1 MHDNEKTSDFWD
13 EFDEVPSASVE
24 EADLKDVVGR
34 DEDFQA
40 FDAMQ
45 SAKPFGAVGKKK
57 SVNIDD
63 EDAPC
68 LKGEIEALL
77 FITNRPLHMEDMALL
92 LERPLDEVVDAVS
105 ELLSDYNFRE
115 DCSLEIDDSEEGYI
129 LQVRKPYQ
137 HLVNKMIPMDI
148 STAALR
154 TLSVIAIKS
163 PLLQKELIDLRG
175 ATAYDHVK
183 ELLNHKLIS
192 KNRSGVSYRL
202 NVTPTFHQLFK
213 LSGDKKDL
221 DVLVESELGLE
232 KEQRQQALKAPL
244 DDITS
249 LDDLALSAS
258 LDD

>member
-1 MHDNEKTSDFWD
+1 MPDTEKTSDFWD
-13 EFDEVPSASVE
+13 EFDEASTAVE
-24 EADLKDVVGR
+24 DADLGDVVGR

-40 FDAMQ
+40 FEATQ
-45 SAKPFGAVGKKK
+45 SAKPLVIETKKK
-57 SVNIDD
+57 VVNTDD
-63 EDAPC
+63 EDPPC

-77 FITNRPLHMEDMALL
+77 FMTSRPLHMEDMALL
-92 LERPLDEVVDAVS
+92 LEHPLDAVVDAVS

-115 DCSLEIDDSEEGYI
+115 DSSLEIDDSEEGYI

-163 PLLQKELIDLRG
+163 PLLQKDLIELRG
-175 ATAYDHVK
+175 ASAYDHVK
-183 ELLNHKLIS
+183 ELLSHKLIS

-244 DDITS
+244 EDITS

>member
-1 MHDNEKTSDFWD
+1 
-13 EFDEVPSASVE
+13 
-24 EADLKDVVGR
+24 
-34 DEDFQA
+34 
-40 FDAMQ
+40 
-45 SAKPFGAVGKKK
+45 
-57 SVNIDD
+57 
-63 EDAPC
+63 
-68 LKGEIEALL
+68 
-77 FITNRPLHMEDMALL
+77 
-92 LERPLDEVVDAVS
+92 VVDAVS

-115 DCSLEIDDSEEGYI
+115 DSSLEIDDSEEGYI
-129 LQVRKPYQ
+129 LQIRKPYQ

-163 PLLQKELIDLRG
+163 PLLQKDLIELRG
-175 ATAYDHVK
+175 ASAYDHVK
-183 ELLNHKLIS
+183 ELLSHKLIS

-244 DDITS
+244 EDITS
-249 LDDLALSAS
+249 LDDLALSVS

>member
-1 MHDNEKTSDFWD
+1 MPDTEKTSDFWD
-13 EFDEVPSASVE
+13 EFDEASTAVE
-24 EADLKDVVGR
+24 DADLGDVVGR
-34 DEDFQA
+34 EDDFQA
-40 FDAMQ
+40 FEASQ
-45 SAKPFGAVGKKK
+45 SKTPLPSEAPAREA
-57 SVNIDD
+57 SPPADD
-63 EDAPC
+63 DAPC

-77 FITNRPLHMEDMALL
+77 FMTSRPLHMEDMALL
-92 LERPLDEVVDAVS
+92 LERPLDHVVDAVS

-115 DCSLEIDDSEEGYI
+115 ASSLEIDDSEEGYI

-137 HLVNKMIPMDI
+137 HLVNKMIPMEI

-154 TLSVIAIKS
+154 TLSVIAIKA

-183 ELLNHKLIS
+183 ELLSHKLIS
-192 KNRSGVSYRL
+192 KNRSGVSFRL

-232 KEQRQQALKAPL
+232 KEQRQQALQAPL
-244 DDITS
+244 EALPSS
-249 LDDLALSAS
+249 LD
-258 LDD
+258 LDDVYTRLI

>member
-1 MHDNEKTSDFWD
+1 MKDKTSDFWD
-13 EFDEVPSASVE
+13 EFDESTATVE
-24 EADLKDVVGR
+24 EADLSDVVGR

-45 SAKPFGAVGKKK
+45 LAKPVLIETKKQAK
-57 SVNIDD
+57 TDDED

-77 FITNRPLHMEDMALL
+77 FMTSRPLHMEDMALL
-92 LERPLDEVVDAVS
+92 LEHPLDAVVDAVS

-115 DCSLEIDDSEEGYI
+115 DSSLEIDDSEEGYI

-163 PLLQKELIDLRG
+163 PLLQKDLIDLRG

-183 ELLNHKLIS
+183 ELLSHKLIS

-232 KEQRQQALKAPL
+232 KEQRQQALKVPL
-244 DDITS
+244 EDITS